1 MDNKNKVKTFLISVL
16 TAGVMFA
23 LILWVMDV
31 LTGGLKGFLS
41 YFFQG
46 LVFGVCMW
54 VFDTWFGRKKKK

>member
-1 MDNKNKVKTFLISVL
+1 MDKVKSFLIHVL
-16 TAGVMFA
+16 SAGVVFV
-23 LILWVMDV
+23 LILVVIDA
-31 LTGGLKGFLS
+31 LTGGLKSALN